1 MKKKTIRNVHLH
13 QLSYNKCC
21 YISILI
27 FLLCLCIC
35 LICIS
40 FHFKNQKHNLLHN
53 INEFE
58 LNVNAFESHI
68 NSLRNEYMS
77 LNILNIESKELL
89 KDIEKQKDETMNKL
103 TEIKK
108 EHSRLTN
115 SKLINELSEILT
127 YDNIKL
133 LETWTNKKILFPCYA
148 SAGSL
153 AFSGKVFHGLC
164 DIYNNTLTVI
174 KTKENVIIGGYTT
187 QTWEGEVS
195 KEDPNAFVFNLN
207 DKTYFKSL
215 NGKPAISCSY
225 VNLPVFGNDI
235 ALTKELY
242 YSTFPSSYSRYD
254 QNGNEGKVYH
264 ESKTLL
270 DVVAIEVFVLR

>member
-1 MKKKTIRNVHLH
+1 
-13 QLSYNKCC
+13 
-21 YISILI
+21 
-27 FLLCLCIC
+27 
-35 LICIS
+35 
-40 FHFKNQKHNLLHN
+40 
-53 INEFE
+53 
-58 LNVNAFESHI
+58 
-68 NSLRNEYMS
+68 MS

-89 KDIEKQKDETMNKL
+89 MDIEKQKDETMNKL
-103 TEIKK
+103 TKVKK

-115 SKLINELSEILT
+115 SKLINDLSEILT
-127 YDNIKL
+127 YDNIQL

-264 ESKTLL
+264 ENKTLL
-270 DVVAIEVFVLR
+270 DVVAIEVFVLC

>member
-27 FLLCLCIC
+27 VLLCLCIC
-35 LICIS
+35 LICVS
-40 FHFKNQKHNLLHN
+40 FHFKKQKHNLLHN

-103 TEIKK
+103 TNIKK

-153 AFSGKVFHGLC
+153 AFSGKVFHNVC

-270 DVVAIEVFVLR
+270 DVISIEVFVLR

>member
-1 MKKKTIRNVHLH
+1 MKKKTIRNVHLYPY
-13 QLSYNKCC
+13 YNKCC

-27 FLLCLCIC
+27 FLLCLSIC
-35 LICIS
+35 LICVS
-40 FHFKNQKHNLLHN
+40 LYFTKQKQYLLHN

-58 LNVNAFESHI
+58 LNVKAFESHI
-68 NSLRNEYMS
+68 NSLRNEYTS

-89 KDIEKQKDETMNKL
+89 MDIEKQKDESMNNL
-103 TEIKK
+103 TKVKK

-115 SKLINELSEILT
+115 SKLINDLSEILT

-215 NGKPAISCSY
+215 SDKPAISCSY

-270 DVVAIEVFVLR
+270 DVVAIEVFVLC

>member
-13 QLSYNKCC
+13 PSYNKCC

-27 FLLCLCIC
+27 VLLCLSIC
-35 LICIS
+35 LICVS
-40 FHFKNQKHNLLHN
+40 FHFKKQKHNLLHN

-58 LNVNAFESHI
+58 LNINTFESHI

-103 TEIKK
+103 TKIKK

-153 AFSGKVFHGLC
+153 AFSGKVFHNVC

>member
-13 QLSYNKCC
+13 FYHNKCC

-27 FLLCLCIC
+27 FLLCLSIC
-35 LICIS
+35 LICVS
-40 FHFKNQKHNLLHN
+40 LYFKKQKQYLLHN

-89 KDIEKQKDETMNKL
+89 MDIEKQKDETMNKL
-103 TEIKK
+103 TKVKK

-115 SKLINELSEILT
+115 SKLINDLSEILT